1 MLVTEILKAK
11 GDEVFTC
18 APDIS
23 LQEAAR
29 ELQARKVGAL
39 LVLEKDRVVGIFS
52 ERDVVRAVADDGA
65 PALERPV
72 RTYMT
77 KKVLVALPTETVDEL
92 MGRMTDRRVRHLPVM
107 REEKLCGIVSIGDL
121 VKSRIAETVLEAETL
136 KHYIVHG

>member
-11 GDEVFTC
+11 GDAVFTC

-23 LQEAAR
+23 LQDAAR

-39 LVLEKDRVVGIFS
+39 VVLEKGRVVGIFS
-52 ERDVVRAVADDGA
+52 ERDVVRAVADDGP

-77 KKVLVALPTETVDEL
+77 KKVVVALPTETVDEL

-107 REEKLCGIVSIGDL
+107 REEKLSGIVSIGDL

>member
-18 APDIS
+18 APE
-23 LQEAAR
+23 LALAEAAR
-29 ELQARKVGAL
+29 RLQARRVGAM
-39 LVLEKDRVVGIFS
+39 VVVAGDRVVGIFS
-52 ERDVVRAVADDGA
+52 ERDLVRAVAEDGA
-65 PALERPV
+65 AALERPV
-72 RTYMT
+72 SAYMT
-77 KKVLVALPTETVDEL
+77 GQVVVALPTETVDEL

-107 REEKLCGIVSIGDL
+107 RDERLCGIVSIGDL